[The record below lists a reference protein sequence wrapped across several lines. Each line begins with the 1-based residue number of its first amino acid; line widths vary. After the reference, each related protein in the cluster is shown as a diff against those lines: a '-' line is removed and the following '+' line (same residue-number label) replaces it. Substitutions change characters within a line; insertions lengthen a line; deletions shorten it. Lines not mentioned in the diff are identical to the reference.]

1 MPSFVS
7 MHKGKTA
14 YSIITLAY
22 AEIADIVNV
31 AGFLKEIR
39 VPYVQIPRHGAAIN
53 VGGVVQ
59 LTVVAESSDILRRGD
74 KE

>member
-1 MPSFVS
+1 M
-7 MHKGKTA
+7 
-14 YSIITLAY
+14 
-22 AEIADIVNV
+22 NV